1 MSELTSDK
9 NYISI
14 LKLIDER
21 LLPET
26 EAKTQRGEVFTSP
39 LLVKEMI
46 FGLKKSGVD
55 NYTIWGLDEN
65 GNFIDEHENDR
76 IGGISNKIWRNPE
89 STFLDP
95 ANGIGNFSIIA
106 FFMIFSEF
114 ETSLL
119 VDIRKISP
127 IIHV

>member
-39 LLVKEMI
+39 LLI
-46 FGLKKSGVD
+46 
-55 NYTIWGLDEN
+55 
-65 GNFIDEHENDR
+65 
-76 IGGISNKIWRNPE
+76 NKI
-89 STFLDP
+89 L
-95 ANGIGNFSIIA
+95 
-106 FFMIFSEF
+106 
-114 ETSLL
+114 
-119 VDIRKISP
+119 
-127 IIHV
+127 